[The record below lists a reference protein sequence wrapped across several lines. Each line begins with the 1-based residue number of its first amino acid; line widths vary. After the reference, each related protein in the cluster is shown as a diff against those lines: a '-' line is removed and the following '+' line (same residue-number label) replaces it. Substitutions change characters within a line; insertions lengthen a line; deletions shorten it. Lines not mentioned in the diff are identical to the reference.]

1 MRYVVSIVLSLI
13 ASAAFADPI
22 TLTPEGLELHR
33 KSLVV
38 DGHNDLPWAIR
49 TGGGL
54 ERFDLSGIVRSF
66 NTDIPRLREGGVGA
80 QFWSVYVPVQTMNT
94 RNAYSTTVQQINLV
108 HRMVQTYAND
118 FAIALS
124 TADIRAAR
132 AAGKIASMIGMEGGH
147 SIEESIP
154 KLRDLYAR
162 GARYMT
168 LTHSRSL
175 SWADSANDRRVVG
188 GLNDFGRSVVR
199 EMNKLGM
206 LVDISHVSP
215 AAMHD
220 AIATSVAPVIFSH
233 SSAYGVLANPR
244 NVPDDVLRE
253 MPRNG
258 GIVMVNF
265 YSDYIVSS
273 GRGDVDSI
281 LDHIDHIVEVA
292 GIDHVGL
299 GSDFDGVPTLP
310 VQMEDVAKYPYITQ
324 GLINRGYTEAEIQ
337 KILGE
342 NLMRVF
348 ELAEKVAGKHDKVGR
363 IAR

>member
-1 MRYVVSIVLSLI
+1 MTRLIIVALLFFSAT
-13 ASAAFADPI
+13 ASADRI
-22 TLTPEGLELHR
+22 ELTPEGLELHR
-33 KSLVV
+33 NSLLV

-49 TGGGL
+49 SGGGL
-54 ERFDLSGIVRSF
+54 ERFDLSGYIRSF
-66 NTDIPRLREGGVGA
+66 HTDIPRLREGGVGA
-80 QFWSVYVPVQTMNT
+80 QFWSVYVPATS
-94 RNAYSTTVQQINLV
+94 RAAYDTTVQQINLV
-108 HRMVQTYAND
+108 HRMVERYPAA
-118 FAIALS
+118 FALALS

-147 SIEESIP
+147 SMEESIP
-154 KLRDLYAR
+154 KLQDLYAR

-168 LTHSRSL
+168 LTHSKSL

-199 EMNKLGM
+199 EMNRLGM

-215 AAMHD
+215 AAMRD

-244 NVPDDVLRE
+244 NVPDDVLRL
-253 MPRNG
+253 MPANG
-258 GIVMVNF
+258 GLVMVNF
-265 YSDYIVSS
+265 YSDYIVPS
-273 GRGDVDSI
+273 GRGDVDSV
-281 LDHIDHIVEVA
+281 LDHIDHIVRVA

-299 GSDFDGVPTLP
+299 GSDFDGVPTVP
-310 VQMEDVAKYPYITQ
+310 VQLDDVSMYPYITQ
-324 GLINRGYTEAEIQ
+324 GLINRGYGTDDIK

-348 ELAEKVAGKHDKVGR
+348 DLAEKVAGKHH
-363 IAR
+363 